1 MNLELFHQA
10 AFFVLYL
17 GAALVTFVVVERGIF
32 YLTVARH
39 TERLLNGQNDGTVE
53 GPVADLARALS
64 DPKLRRLSRVAF
76 EDATESA
83 YLRARGGLKARLW
96 LLDTTVT
103 AAPLLGLLGTILG
116 IIDTF
121 VALAKS
127 GISDPAAVSAG
138 IGTALY
144 ATALGITVALYALLA
159 MNFFQERLT
168 RLSDRFK
175 DMILR
180 GPYHG
185 DEKVEDTTAPA
196 RLAGAAA

>member
-1 MNLELFHQA
+1 MNLDFFHQA
-10 AFFVLYL
+10 TFFILYL
-17 GAALVTFVVVERGIF
+17 AAAVVTFVLVERGIF
-32 YLTVARH
+32 YLTAARH
-39 TERLLNGQNDGTVE
+39 TERLLAGEDIGNGD
-53 GPVADLARALS
+53 GPVADLARALT
-64 DPKLRRLSRVAF
+64 DPRLKNLTRAAF
-76 EDATESA
+76 EDVTESA
-83 YLRARGGLKARLW
+83 YLRARSGLKARLW
-96 LLDTTVT
+96 LFDTTVT

-121 VALAKS
+121 VALARS

-144 ATALGITVALYALLA
+144 ATALGIVVAIYALLA
-159 MNFFQERLT
+159 MNFFQERLA

-185 DEKVEDTTAPA
+185 EWHAETTSNIA
-196 RLAGAAA
+196 LAGAAA

>member
-1 MNLELFHQA
+1 MNLEFFHQA
-10 AFFVLYL
+10 TFFVLYL
-17 GAALVTFVVVERGIF
+17 GATLVTFLLVERGIF
-32 YLTVARH
+32 FTAAARH
-39 TERLLNGQNDGTVE
+39 TDRLLAGEEVSHGD
-53 GPVADLARALS
+53 GPVADLARTLA
-64 DPKLRRLSRVAF
+64 DPRLKHLSRVAF

-83 YLRARGGLKARLW
+83 YLRARRGLTTRLW
-96 LLDTTVT
+96 LFDTTVT

-121 VALAKS
+121 VALARS
-127 GISDPAAVSAG
+127 GISDSAAVSAG

-144 ATALGITVALYALLA
+144 ATALGIVVALYALLSL
-159 MNFFQERLT
+159 NFFQERLA

-185 DEKVEDTTAPA
+185 EWHAEELPRGT
-196 RLAGAAA
+196 LANAAA

>member
-1 MNLELFHQA
+1 MNLEFFHQA
-10 AFFVLYL
+10 TFFVLYL
-17 GAALVTFVVVERGIF
+17 GAAVVTFVLVERGIY
-32 YLTVARH
+32 YLAAARH
-39 TERLLNGQNDGTVE
+39 TDRLLAGEDVGGGD
-53 GPVADLARALS
+53 GPVADLARALA
-64 DPKLRRLSRVAF
+64 DPRLKTLSRTAF
-76 EDATESA
+76 EDATESV

-96 LLDTTVT
+96 LFDTTVT

-121 VALAKS
+121 VALARS

-144 ATALGITVALYALLA
+144 ATALGITVALYALLSL
-159 MNFFQERLT
+159 NFFQERLA

-185 DEKVEDTTAPA
+185 DWHAESTPNNV
-196 RLAGAAA
+196 LAGAAA

>member
-1 MNLELFHQA
+1 MNLEFFHEA
-10 AFFVLYL
+10 TFFILYL
-17 GAALVTFVVVERGIF
+17 GAAVVTFALVERGIYF
-32 YLTVARH
+32 LAAARQ
-39 TERLLNGQNDGTVE
+39 TEHLLAGGDIAQGE
-53 GPVADLARALS
+53 GPVADLARALA
-64 DPKLRRLSRVAF
+64 DPRLKTLSRTAF
-76 EDATESA
+76 EDATEAA

-96 LLDTTVT
+96 LFDTTVT

-121 VALAKS
+121 YALARS

-144 ATALGITVALYALLA
+144 ATALGIAVALYALLCL
-159 MNFFQERLT
+159 NFFQERLA

-185 DEKVEDTTAPA
+185 DWHEERSTDSA
-196 RLAGAAA
+196 LASAAV

>member
-1 MNLELFHQA
+1 VNLEFFHQVT
-10 AFFVLYL
+10 FFVLYL
-17 GAALVTFVVVERGIF
+17 GAALVTFVLIERGIYF
-32 YLTVARH
+32 IAAARH
-39 TERLLNGQNDGTVE
+39 TERLLEGGDIRAGE
-53 GPVADLARALS
+53 GPVADLARALT
-64 DPKLRRLSRVAF
+64 DPQLKHLTRTAF

-83 YLRARGGLKARLW
+83 YLRARSGLKARLW

-121 VALAKS
+121 VALARS
-127 GISDPAAVSAG
+127 GISDSAAVSAG

-144 ATALGITVALYALLA
+144 ATALGIAVALYALLTL
-159 MNFFQERLT
+159 NYFQERLA

-185 DEKVEDTTAPA
+185 EWHGESY
-196 RLAGAAA
+196 AAKAVASA

>member
-1 MNLELFHQA
+1 MNLEFFHQA
-10 AFFVLYL
+10 SFFTLYL
-17 GAALVTFVVVERGIF
+17 GAALVTFVAVERGIF
-32 YLTVARH
+32 FLAAVRH
-39 TERLLNGQNDGTVE
+39 TERLLAGEPIDGG
-53 GPVADLARALS
+53 GPVAELARAIS
-64 DPKLRRLSRVAF
+64 DPQLKKLSRTAF

-121 VALAKS
+121 VALARS

-144 ATALGITVALYALLA
+144 ATALGITVALCALLSL
-159 MNFFQERLT
+159 NYFKERLA

-180 GPYHG
+180 CPYHG
-185 DEKVEDTTAPA
+185 DWHVEQASTGT
-196 RLAGAAA
+196 LAGAAA